1 MWLRGK
7 REFRKQNWKW
17 HIALFCSPSRNW
29 VTEEIQLLCI
39 IRGATTELLNNPFG
53 FAILCFLFSWNNDSF
68 SFLPHILSTVAIGAT
83 WPHPF
88 DCRDRCHVA
97 NRFALCHNITQIRLN
112 RVTHLLCFYRIS
124 LFGFSCA
131 VVSLGLT
138 HTMVVYSLIYSF
150 IAVYWSTCNHCL
162 LSHFMSCPLPFSVP
176 WRSFFRFNKIC

>member
-1 MWLRGK
+1 MNFNALQKW
-7 REFRKQNWKW
+7 REVWVQEAELEMA
-17 HIALFCSPSRNW
+17 HCS
-29 VTEEIQLLCI
+29 LLLPHYELSDGRFKLICI
-39 IRGATTELLNNPFG
+39 IREPPPNFSITLSVLQASVF
-53 FAILCFLFSWNNDSF
+53 CFLKIMTVSHSCRTSF
-68 SFLPHILSTVAIGAT
+68 QLSRSVPRGQSV
-83 WPHPF
+83 
-88 DCRDRCHVA
+88 CVMY
-97 NRFALCHNITQIRLN
+97 NITQIRLN

-162 LSHFMSCPLPFSVP
+162 LSHFMSCPLPFSMP